1 MAGASV
7 VAMGVVSVLIIIF
20 YLLVLAFSVA
30 MYVLNGLGLMKMAK
44 TCGLRHPWM
53 GFVPFASTYLIG
65 QLAEQNPTQ
74 GKKSWPWRH
83 IALIG
88 EIVITALA
96 VALCIFMIGD
106 MFNVMAAGGEYSE
119 YDMLSLYGSMFGLM
133 APLSLLSTV
142 YSIVLYI
149 IYWKIYSLF
158 APNLAVVFLV
168 LTILFNITPILIF
181 ILRNR
186 QPVNRPGPTND
197 QWV

>member
-1 MAGASV
+1 
-7 VAMGVVSVLIIIF
+7 MGVAVSAIGIIF
-20 YLLVLAFSVA
+20 LVVFYLAMFAFSITL
-30 MYVLNGLGLMKMAK
+30 YVLNGIGLMKMAK
-44 TCGLRHPWM
+44 SCGLRHPWM

-65 QLAEQNPTQ
+65 QLAEQNPAQ

-88 EIVITALA
+88 EIVIVALG
-96 VALCIFMIGD
+96 VALCIFMLGD
-106 MFNVMAAGGEYSE
+106 MFGVIAAGGEYSE
-119 YDMLSLYGSMFGLM
+119 YDLLSLYGSMIGIM
-133 APLSLLSTV
+133 APLSLLSTA
-142 YSIVLYI
+142 YSIVIYI

-158 APNLAVVFLV
+158 APNLAVIFLV